1 MVQAVMGD
9 VARRHTKGQPI
20 LIGTTSV
27 EASENLDRILTEFQ
41 VQSTPHPKGRF
52 TASLYYLPFSDCMVP
67 EVGCWNRRCVAVVEL

>member
-1 MVQAVMGD
+1 MGD

-41 VQSTPHPKGRF
+41 VRER
-52 TASLYYLPFSDCMVP
+52 TADGILVD
-67 EVGCWNRRCVAVVEL
+67 